1 MIFVSLLTKNDSYIK
16 IINNEVTI
24 CLIKNIFIGKKYI
37 ESSTV
42 TKRELVIITSQ
53 KIAITTSVKI
63 ILKEII
69 A

>member
-16 IINNEVTI
+16 IINNEVII
-24 CLIKNIFIGKKYI
+24 CLIKNIFIGTKYI

-42 TKRELVIITSQ
+42 TRRKLVIITSQ
-53 KIAITTSVKI
+53 KIAITTSVKR